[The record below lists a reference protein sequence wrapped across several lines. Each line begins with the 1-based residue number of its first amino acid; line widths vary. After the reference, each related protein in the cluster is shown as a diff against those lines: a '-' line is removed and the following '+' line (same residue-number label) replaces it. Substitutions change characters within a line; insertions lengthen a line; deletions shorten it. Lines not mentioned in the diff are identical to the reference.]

1 MNRQTPHFCA
11 YLLLAT
17 HLAWGADFVSLSE
30 PPFYIDKERGW
41 FWREVEPET
50 QPKPNKEPEKAKPD
64 TEAKHLPPPI
74 PPQNQPTQSEIPVPS
89 PLSAEWFRKNLEHY
103 A

>member
-1 MNRQTPHFCA
+1 MNRQIWLLTS

-17 HLAWGADFVSLSE
+17 RLAWGADFVSPSE
-30 PPFYIDKERGW
+30 PPFFIDKERGW
-41 FWREVEPET
+41 FWREVGPESTLEP
-50 QPKPNKEPEKAKPD
+50 KKKLEKAKPD